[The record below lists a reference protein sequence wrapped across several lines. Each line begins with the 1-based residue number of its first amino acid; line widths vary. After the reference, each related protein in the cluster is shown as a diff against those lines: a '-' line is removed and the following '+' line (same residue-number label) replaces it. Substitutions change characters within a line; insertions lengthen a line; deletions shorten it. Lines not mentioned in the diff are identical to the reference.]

1 MSTFSNLAGTM
12 SDSFAIGK
20 RGVKL
25 LQGMETPTPA
35 LVAPIGSLYLK
46 KSGDTIRVYQLVA
59 AAQWEPLLIAGS
71 IPFLVTRSDD
81 NVPNA
86 ITLSTTGSLDF
97 SPSTGTLKIS
107 NNPVFTGVGGLVP
120 PVGSTAQRP
129 STPILGQF
137 RYSTTLGRFEGYN
150 GADWNPV
157 GSVASVSL
165 STPSTGLSVTS
176 GGPVTD
182 SGTLT
187 ITLAGEIAALNALS
201 TTGFVARTGTAAYS
215 PRAITAS
222 STAGAQGISLTNGNG
237 VSGNPTVGLSITGL
251 TAATSAATT
260 NQIALFDGTNNVKA
274 TLAQVKTA
282 LAVPLI
288 YRASFTNANLT
299 GGMLPVVHNIGQQFV
314 QVVVYDENNRVV
326 LPDEITMTNATTST
340 IDFTSFGALTGTWNV
355 MVIG

>member
-25 LQGMETPTPA
+25 LQGTETPTSA

-46 KSGDTIRVYQLVA
+46 KSGATIRVYQLVA

-71 IPFLVTRSDD
+71 IPFLVTRSDE

-97 SPSTGTLKIS
+97 SPSTGVLKIA
-107 NNPVFTGVGGLVP
+107 NNPVFAGVGGLVP

-129 STPILGQF
+129 SSPALGQF

-150 GADWNPV
+150 GTVWNPV

-201 TTGFVARTGTAAYS
+201 TTGFVARTGAAAYS
-215 PRAITAS
+215 PRTISA
-222 STAGAQGISLTNGNG
+222 STAAGSQGITLSNGNG
-237 VSGNPTVGLSITGL
+237 VSGNPTVGLSISGM
-251 TAATSAATT
+251 TAAASAATT

-288 YRASFTNANLT
+288 YRTSFANANLV
-299 GGMLPVVHNIGQQFV
+299 GGMLTVNHNIGQQFV
-314 QVVVYDENNRVV
+314 QVTVFDENNRVV
-326 LPDEITMTNATTST
+326 VPDEITMTNSTTTT
-340 IDFTSFGALTGTWNV
+340 IDFTSFSTIAGTWNV